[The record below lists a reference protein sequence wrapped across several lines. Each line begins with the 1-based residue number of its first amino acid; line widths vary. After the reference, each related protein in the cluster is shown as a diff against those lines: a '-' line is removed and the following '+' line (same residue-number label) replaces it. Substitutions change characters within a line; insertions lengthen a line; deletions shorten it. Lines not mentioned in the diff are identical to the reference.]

1 MVSKILSLPELLEL
15 RGQLR
20 SEGTRLVQ
28 CHGCFDIVHPG
39 HIRHL
44 RQARTLGD
52 RLLVSIT
59 GDSGINKGLG
69 RPLIPQELRAENLA
83 ALDCVDYV
91 YVDTAPTAL
100 ELLTAV
106 EPDVYVKGKEY
117 ENNNDPRFAAER
129 ASVERAGGRV
139 VFSSGDIVFS
149 STALISALEHSSESP
164 YQQRLSELSRDPR
177 IAHDAIGSLLSTFAG
192 KRITVIGESIIDT
205 YIMCAQPRIASE
217 SPVMTLR
224 PIEARQYD
232 GGAAIVAKH
241 CAAMGA
247 IVTLVTP
254 VSSTTDAQTLE
265 FTSRLASAG
274 INVVPIE
281 CGSPLPEKQRF
292 LVGTQKMMKLDLIQQ
307 IVLDARQQTEF
318 IETATRAAR
327 THSDAAIITD
337 FNLGLF
343 STKLVRRLCAALRPH
358 VRTLS
363 GDVSGSQASLR
374 AFVDVDLL
382 TPSENE
388 LRDSMQLASEGLPLV
403 VDRLMS
409 SNRARNIIVT
419 LGADGLIAFAPA
431 PGCHK
436 LTHDGALPRDVNT
449 VNQDSW
455 TTRLTSEHIPALTSI
470 ATDPLGC
477 GDSLLAAATLA
488 LSSGADVT
496 TAAYVGSLAA
506 SVQVQQLG
514 NLPVTIS
521 DMRRQL
527 NLMRGAHLTLTTRD
541 TPVRLSA

>member
-1 MVSKILSLPELLEL
+1 
-15 RGQLR
+15 
-20 SEGTRLVQ
+20 
-28 CHGCFDIVHPG
+28 
-39 HIRHL
+39 
-44 RQARTLGD
+44 
-52 RLLVSIT
+52 
-59 GDSGINKGLG
+59 
-69 RPLIPQELRAENLA
+69 
-83 ALDCVDYV
+83 
-91 YVDTAPTAL
+91 
-100 ELLTAV
+100 
-106 EPDVYVKGKEY
+106 
-117 ENNNDPRFAAER
+117 
-129 ASVERAGGRV
+129 
-139 VFSSGDIVFS
+139 
-149 STALISALEHSSESP
+149 
-164 YQQRLSELSRDPR
+164 
-177 IAHDAIGSLLSTFAG
+177 
-192 KRITVIGESIIDT
+192 
-205 YIMCAQPRIASE
+205 
-217 SPVMTLR
+217 
-224 PIEARQYD
+224 
-232 GGAAIVAKH
+232 
-241 CAAMGA
+241 
-247 IVTLVTP
+247 
-254 VSSTTDAQTLE
+254 
-265 FTSRLASAG
+265 
-274 INVVPIE
+274 
-281 CGSPLPEKQRF
+281 
-292 LVGTQKMMKLDLIQQ
+292 
-307 IVLDARQQTEF
+307 
-318 IETATRAAR
+318 
-327 THSDAAIITD
+327 
-337 FNLGLF
+337 
-343 STKLVRRLCAALRPH
+343 VRRLCAALRPH

-436 LTHDGALPRDVNT
+436 LTHDGASPRDVNT

-521 DMRRQL
+521 DLRRQL